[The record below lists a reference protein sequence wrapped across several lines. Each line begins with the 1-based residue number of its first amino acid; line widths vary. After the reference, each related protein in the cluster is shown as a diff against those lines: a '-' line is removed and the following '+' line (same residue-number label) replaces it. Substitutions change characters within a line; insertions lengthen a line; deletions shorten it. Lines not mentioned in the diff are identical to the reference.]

1 MIRYLKSAENK
12 VRKKIVV
19 LSAKETAHRRE
30 LGMNKWPY
38 HFLFNVSKFFEIFF
52 EFNVGTWK
60 KVIFYFIFLLCAE
73 PTDNIVNWSLFELR
87 MNEK

>member
-38 HFLFNVSKFFEIFF
+38 PFLVQCFQILRNLLRIQCGHLEKSD
-52 EFNVGTWK
+52 
-60 KVIFYFIFLLCAE
+60 FYFIFLLCAE
-73 PTDNIVNWSLFELR
+73 PTDNIEIGHYLN
-87 MNEK
+87 

>member
-30 LGMNKWPY
+30 LGMNKGPY
-38 HFLFNVSKFFEIFF
+38 PFLVQCFQILRNLLRIQC
-52 EFNVGTWK
+52 GHLK
-60 KVIFYFIFLLCAE
+60 KSDFYFIFLLCAE
-73 PTDNIVNWSLFELR
+73 PTDNIVNWSLFELG
-87 MNEK
+87 MNDK